1 MKILMQYIGQN
12 YITLMLLLGIII
24 VMSANRHAKLDGTKY
39 IYAIIAFVFILTIS
53 EYAEYLCDTY
63 NQSVR
68 ILYAKAAV
76 SYLTEPL
83 LVILELCLILPHKH
97 SKLLFVPYFIESA
110 LVITDLFGTEL
121 IYGYHADHSFI
132 SGPLHFVPA
141 VVLCFYI
148 IMLMQY
154 SIEFIQQKD
163 YSKAMIVI
171 FISFTTMITVFLEYW
186 NIITDHTTDIAAF
199 DILIYYFYLA
209 AIHHSRVQ
217 DKLHK
222 SRLELEHRNNELLMA
237 QIQPHFIN
245 NSLMAIQ
252 ARCMDNPEVYDSIK
266 NFSRYLRSNFDN
278 IGNPHPITF
287 EQELRNIKAYLS
299 LEKMN
304 FGDRLKVE
312 YDIDSEDFLLPALSV
327 EPLVEN
333 AVRHGVAARENG
345 GIVRITQR
353 DEEDGITIDVRD
365 IGFGK
370 INLTEKQEKR
380 RGIGVANVRARLSA
394 DNKGMLELIPEKN
407 GFCARIVLRDVQ
419 YMEDKVIAK

>member
-97 SKLLFVPYFIESA
+97 NKLLFVPYFIESA
-110 LVITDLFGTEL
+110 LVITDLFGTDL

-222 SRLELEHRNNELLMA
+222 SRLELEHTLIVRVHIDIERVDHR
-237 QIQPHFIN
+237 IQTYKKQQEAKDSY
-245 NSLMAIQ
+245 NS
-252 ARCMDNPEVYDSIK
+252 
-266 NFSRYLRSNFDN
+266 
-278 IGNPHPITF
+278 
-287 EQELRNIKAYLS
+287 
-299 LEKMN
+299 
-304 FGDRLKVE
+304 
-312 YDIDSEDFLLPALSV
+312 ID
-327 EPLVEN
+327 
-333 AVRHGVAARENG
+333 G
-345 GIVRITQR
+345 GIHKSNRFTQHTFAS
-353 DEEDGITIDVRD
+353 IQL
-365 IGFGK
+365 
-370 INLTEKQEKR
+370 LTLGELCFFTSMIKPPDTR
-380 RGIGVANVRARLSA
+380 V
-394 DNKGMLELIPEKN
+394 KG
-407 GFCARIVLRDVQ
+407 
-419 YMEDKVIAK
+419 